1 MSPLR
6 WGGCC
11 TNRTALPFR
20 FAALRAKH
28 GSMTNTIALWLGIFI
43 VGFFVLDYFVF
54 QLDAVGVILRGILQL
69 ITKMAFWR

>member
-28 GSMTNTIALWLGIFI
+28 AHMTNTIALWLGIFI

>member
-11 TNRTALPFR
+11 TDRTTVLFR
-20 FAALRAKH
+20 FATPRAKDIC
-28 GSMTNTIALWLGIFI
+28 MTNTIALWLGIFI
-43 VGFFVLDYFVF
+43 VGFFALDYFVF

-69 ITKMAFWR
+69 IAKMAFWR